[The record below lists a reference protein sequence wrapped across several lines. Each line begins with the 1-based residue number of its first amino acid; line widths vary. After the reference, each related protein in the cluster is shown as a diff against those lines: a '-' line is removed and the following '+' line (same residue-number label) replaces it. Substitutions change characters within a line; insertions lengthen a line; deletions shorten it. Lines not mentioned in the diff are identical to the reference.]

1 MKLFEEV
8 QESFFHYIPRN
19 DLFVNLELALQHA
32 KENSGGMVISQ
43 IAIDPNFEAD
53 YRITGAWVPPEI
65 AAKLIAVIDEWRK
78 SRGIP
83 RKSA

>member
-1 MKLFEEV
+1 MKLFQDV
-8 QESFFHYIPRN
+8 PKSFLHYIPR
-19 DLFVNLELALQHA
+19 DDSFVNLELALQHA

-53 YRITGAWVPPEI
+53 YRITGALVPPEI
-65 AAKLIAVIDEWRK
+65 SAKLIAVIDEWRE